1 MDGELKDLLLYVI
14 IGLIGVIASIYQNKQ
29 KRRQAQSMPTAKR
42 VPRDIATEPEP
53 DFGPDLGPLMELFDI
68 PAKSPVQE
76 YETVESGPGVEEEGM
91 LVDSGEAASELEGMH
106 TAAEGTSLDTVQA
119 ESFEEG
125 QSDIQK
131 MIARYDAIRHELS
144 QDLNKDDDIAA
155 GEIVSVEAQEAAN
168 LRNMGERMFDLRKA
182 IIYSEILKRKE
193 F

>member
-29 KRRQAQSMPTAKR
+29 KRRQAQSMPTVKR
-42 VPRDIATEPEP
+42 VPRDIAAEPEP

-68 PAKSPVQE
+68 PAKRPVQE

-91 LVDSGEAASELEGMH
+91 LVDSREAASELEGMH

-131 MIARYDAIRHELS
+131 MIARYDAIRKELN
-144 QDLNKDDDIAA
+144 QDFTSEDDIAA

-168 LRNMGERMFDLRKA
+168 LRNIGERMFDLRKA